1 MGRYLLEGVRVLD
14 VSQYIAGPSCCRMLA
29 DLGADVLQVQPPA
42 GGASPLGTTYNIGKR
57 SIALDL
63 KRPEGVEI
71 ARTLATASDVI
82 VESYR
87 PGALEELG
95 LGADVLTDLNPR
107 LIYVSIS
114 GFGQNTASSN
124 RRAFGANAQAEAG
137 LLWVMQQ
144 AQGGETPFSAGLPV
158 ADIVTGM
165 YACTGI
171 VAALYDRERT
181 GRGQRIDMALMDCQ
195 LAVLNEV
202 ARAPLADQGEQE
214 WKPARHGLA
223 RCADGRYLTYN
234 ILFDPGD
241 PERGYFRQMARAL
254 GHETSPSPATAAEAE
269 GLIAAW
275 LGEVTAD
282 AAAGAFD
289 REVVAYGVVKTLH
302 EALAQPH
309 YEERRMVVELAGR
322 RPGETLKVVNS
333 PWAFS
338 SASVGPRSGPALPG
352 ADTRM
357 VLGELGYSPPEIE
370 RLIKDGIVTGAT
382 P

>member
-1 MGRYLLEGVRVLD
+1 MRYLLEGISVLD
-14 VSQYIAGPSCCRMLA
+14 ISQYIAGPSCCRMLA

-42 GGASPLGTTYNIGKR
+42 AGPSPLGTTYNVGKR
-57 SIALDL
+57 SIVLNL

-124 RRAFGANAQAEAG
+124 RRTFGANAQAEAG

-165 YACTGI
+165 YACTAI

-181 GRGQRIDMALMDCQ
+181 GNGQRIDMALMDCQ
-195 LAVLNEV
+195 LAVLNEI
-202 ARAPLADQGEQE
+202 ARAPLAGQREEE
-214 WKPARHGLA
+214 WTPARHGLA
-223 RCADGRYLTYN
+223 RCRDGRYITYN
-234 ILFDPGD
+234 ILFDSAD
-241 PERGYFRQMARAL
+241 PQRGYFRQMADAL
-254 GHETSPSPATAAEAE
+254 GHGDAAPPATAADAE
-269 GLIAAW
+269 RLVAGW
-275 LGEVTAD
+275 LGQVTVEE
-282 AAAGAFD
+282 AARALD
-289 REVVAYGVVKTLH
+289 RQAVAYGVVKSMH
-302 EALAQPH
+302 EALADPH
-309 YEERRMVVELAGR
+309 YEERRMVVEVAGR
-322 RPGETLKVVNS
+322 RTGETLRVVNS

-357 VLGELGYSPPEIE
+357 VLRELGYSPPEIE
-370 RLIKDGIVTGAT
+370 RLIEDGIVTGAT